1 MRIPAP
7 FHLPRHMQFA
17 CEQRF
22 ERELQHFM
30 RQTFTVGTNAID
42 NEEPTCLLDLIPAPS
57 CNFSKGMDFLEWA
70 QKTLRTLHFLLGFLL
85 RLSSCAG
92 GKKLFLRNESAAETS
107 APVEEPAEIRAAKL
121 WYSQFVKLQNA
132 EAYRTRLRVQ
142 IERYILCFPGLVV
155 DHVSLFPNLCFEDK
169 LELVCSL
176 CFSACKIFLR
186 PFWNP
191 HAVPTCPDA
200 TPSAMARFH
209 ASWQQPLYRKVLS
222 KAEEGSFSVRILDA
236 YQKPVARLMDHYN
249 YYELL
254 LSTSFPI

>member
-1 MRIPAP
+1 
-7 FHLPRHMQFA
+7 MQFA

-22 ERELQHFM
+22 ERDLQHFM
-30 RQTFTVGTNAID
+30 HRAFTVSK
-42 NEEPTCLLDLIPAPS
+42 EENDKTVLCLFDHIPPPS
-57 CNFSKGMDFLEWA
+57 CHFSKGMDCLEWA
-70 QKTLRTLHFLLGFLL
+70 QKTLRTLHFLLGYLL

-92 GKKLFLRNESAAETS
+92 GKKGDESTTDT
-107 APVEEPAEIRAAKL
+107 PYVEPTESLAAKV
-121 WYSQFVKLQNA
+121 WYSHFMKLPDA
-132 EAYRTRLRVQ
+132 EEYRTQLRVQ
-142 IERYILCFPGLVV
+142 IERYILCFPMLVA

-169 LELVCSL
+169 LELMCSL

-191 HAVPTCPDA
+191 HAVPQCPDL
-200 TPSAMARFH
+200 TPSAMVRFH

-222 KAEEGSFSVRILDA
+222 RAEDGSFSVRILDS
-236 YQKPVARLMDHYN
+236 YQKPIARLMDHYN